1 MNILLASPSLRGDFG
16 FNNSLEDALRLWN
29 HSFCI
34 HLCRVNFKKYI
45 FHITLLVPGLDW
57 IPLSGPVS
65 YYNFILEDWALAGGV
80 MLLRYSKLCRHVF
93 AALSKKISSNYSPPP
108 QPRLLLILILLF
120 HTNRLRENNSLQ
132 QMRTK
137 ILIFPLQISY

>member
-1 MNILLASPSLRGDFG
+1 MTF
-16 FNNSLEDALRLWN
+16 
-29 HSFCI
+29 
-34 HLCRVNFKKYI
+34 
-45 FHITLLVPGLDW
+45 LVPGLDW

-80 MLLRYSKLCRHVF
+80 MLLWYSKLCRHVF